1 MQGQLGVMANSSFGN
16 LRTSIRQAI
25 YAQNYTDRDKQE
37 HQRQARHSS
46 KSGLL
51 RFASASNDETDYRN
65 DVICVDHELA
75 LVFGGLTAIVFGIVY
90 SLLFSGGEVN
100 VGQ

>member
-1 MQGQLGVMANSSFGN
+1 MQGQSGVMATSSFGN
-16 LRTSIRQAI
+16 LRTSIRQVI
-25 YAQNYTDRDKQE
+25 YAQNYTNRDKQE
-37 HQRQARHSS
+37 RQRQARHSS

-51 RFASASNDETDYRN
+51 QFASASNDETDYRN

-75 LVFGGLTAIVFGIVY
+75 LVFGGLTAIVFIIVY